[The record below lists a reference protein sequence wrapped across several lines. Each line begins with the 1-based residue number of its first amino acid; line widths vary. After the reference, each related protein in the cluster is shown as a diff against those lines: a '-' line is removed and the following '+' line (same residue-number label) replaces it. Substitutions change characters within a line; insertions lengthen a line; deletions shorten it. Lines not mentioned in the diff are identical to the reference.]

1 MTLPRL
7 AWPLRRQNTRGR
19 KSVLAATAVVA
30 VFTSAMSAALSGCSS
45 VSPHA
50 TDGKVKVVTTT
61 GILADLVRNVGG
73 DEVNVKSLVPVGADP
88 HSYEPSLRNVR
99 DVAYADIAFSNYLM
113 LEEQSTIRMLNANL
127 QPQSKHIMIA
137 EAAAKFGASVMPMV
151 ENRALDTTWL
161 GLRVRGAAKRPEI
174 PSTAK
179 VTLAMTGFEGPGNMA
194 AFVTEA
200 FGAPKPYFT
209 TKDGVKDTDAVSL
222 PLDAHSHLS
231 WGFTKPGLYKLSLA
245 AYVHQHG
252 EPIGAP
258 ISRGKLTFAV
268 GVNPHDVA
276 PGLKV
281 LDNIHADLT
290 TDVST
295 GKILYQVDDISV
307 KKKARRR
314 SSPGTKPQPHSH
326 AMHHDHPVD
335 SAVVAVPTSTLTT
348 VPANRAFSFIDRP
361 GQPIYMLAQAVL
373 GKHVHGEID
382 PHLWLDAS
390 NAAAYVD
397 LIEQELSSLAPEH
410 APRFRQ
416 RAREYRKTL
425 LDLDAQ
431 IRESFT
437 HIPKGRRQLVTN
449 HDAFAYFADAYGL
462 SVAGFVTPN
471 PSTQPSVAE
480 RAKLS
485 QTISDL
491 KVPAVFLEPT
501 SRTRSSTLEQ
511 VAADAGVAVCD
522 ILSDSFIEGHDTYVK
537 LMRFNERSVRQCLGK
552 E

>member
-1 MTLPRL
+1 MTPHRL
-7 AWPLRRQNTRGR
+7 TVPLGQRNPRGR
-19 KSVLAATAVVA
+19 KLLLAATAVVSSLA
-30 VFTSAMSAALSGCSS
+30 LAACGS
-45 VSPHA
+45 VTKPA
-50 TDGKVKVVTTT
+50 DDGRIKVVTTT

-73 DEVNVKSLVPVGADP
+73 NEVDVTSLVPVGADP

-127 QPQSKHIMIA
+127 QPKSKHIMVA

-161 GLRVRGAAKRPEI
+161 GLRVRGAKKRPGI

-179 VTLAMTGFEGPGNMA
+179 VTLAMTDFEGPGHMA

-209 TKDGVKDTDAVSL
+209 TKDGVKETDAVSL

-231 WGFTKPGLYKLSLA
+231 WGFTKPGLYKLSIA

-258 ISRGKLTFAV
+258 MSRGQLTFAV
-268 GVNPHDVA
+268 GVNPHEVA

-295 GKILYQVDDISV
+295 GKILYQVDDVSV

-314 SSPGTKPQPHSH
+314 PAPGGQHSH
-326 AMHHDHPVD
+326 DDGHHHKMHHDQPVD
-335 SAVVAVPTSTLTT
+335 GAVVAVPTTTLTT
-348 VPANRAFSFIDRP
+348 VPANRAYSFIDRP
-361 GQPIYMLAQAVL
+361 GQPLYLLAQAVL

-382 PHLWLDAS
+382 PHLWLDAA

-397 LIEQELSSLAPEH
+397 LIEQELSTLAPDH
-410 APRFRQ
+410 APRFRR

-425 LDLDAQ
+425 LDLHAD
-431 IRESFT
+431 IGNSFKN
-437 HIPKGRRQLVTN
+437 IPKGRRQLVTN

-501 SRTRSSTLEQ
+501 SRTRSTTLEQ
-511 VAADAGVAVCD
+511 VAADAGVKVCD
-522 ILSDSFIEGHDTYVK
+522 ILSDSFIKGHDTYVK
-537 LMRFNERSVRQCLGK
+537 LMRFNERSVRNCLGK
-552 E
+552 K